1 MSAFI
6 RRVELK
12 SGEVRYYP
20 VLNGRHVGGGYHLKK
35 DADKRLKRAIEEE
48 AAGVPVDDL
57 LFRNWTEKWLPQVK
71 LRVVQSTWEDYES
84 VTRVH
89 LVPAFGHLYLK
100 RIRVADVEDWK
111 TEVADDMHP
120 RTFNKVLTVFGTCL
134 NDAVKQ
140 EYLNRNVAANVKRLT
155 EDKIEMAFLDEDEAK
170 LLLAVDCEIKPL
182 IATALLSG
190 LREGE
195 LLSLRWGD
203 IDLEAGVIR
212 VSRSYRK
219 KRFTKPKTKAAR
231 RSVEIPPELCEI
243 LESLEGD
250 KDALCFPRN
259 GKPWS
264 NSTLLRGHF
273 YPALEAAGIR
283 KIRWHDLRHSYA
295 GLMISRVNCP
305 MKWLQHQMGHRT
317 LATTMDLYGHLLPE
331 SGFGSVQKFGT
342 LLLP

>member
-20 VLNGRHVGGGYHLKK
+20 ILNGRHVGGGYHLKK
-35 DADKRLKRAIEEE
+35 DADARLKRAVEEE
-48 AAGVPVDDL
+48 AAGMPVHDL
-57 LFRNWTEKWLPQVK
+57 LFREWALKWLKQVK
-71 LRVVQSTWEDYES
+71 LRVKQSTWEDYES
-84 VTRVH
+84 VSRVH
-89 LVPAFGHLYLK
+89 LVPAFGQMYLK

-111 TEVADDMHP
+111 TEVADNMHP
-120 RTFNKVLTVFGTCL
+120 RTINKVLTVLGTCL

-140 EYLNRNVAANVKRLT
+140 EYLNRNVAAKVKRLT
-155 EDKIEMAFLDEDEAK
+155 EEKTEMAFLDEEEAK
-170 LLLAVDCEIKPL
+170 RLLAVDCEIRPL

-231 RSVEIPPELCEI
+231 RAVEIPPELCEI
-243 LESLEGD
+243 LNPLKGD
-250 KDALCFPRN
+250 KDELCFPRN
-259 GKPWS
+259 GEPWS
-264 NSTLLRGHF
+264 NSTLLKSHF

-283 KIRWHDLRHSYA
+283 RIRWHDLRHSYA
-295 GLMISRVNCP
+295 GLMISRINCP
-305 MKWLQHQMGHRT
+305 MKLLQHQMEHRT
-317 LATTMDLYGHLLPE
+317 LSTTMDLYGHLLPE
-331 SGFGSVQKFGT
+331 SGFGSVQRLGT